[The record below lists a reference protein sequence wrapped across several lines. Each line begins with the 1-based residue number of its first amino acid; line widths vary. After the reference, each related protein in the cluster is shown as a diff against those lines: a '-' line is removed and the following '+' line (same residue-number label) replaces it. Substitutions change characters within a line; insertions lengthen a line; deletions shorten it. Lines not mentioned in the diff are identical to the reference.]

1 MYLLDA
7 WQASDEFTPVVS
19 DEGTDETSDPTEH
32 GADSCDVNSEDDG
45 EVEVKVVAPVGD
57 KLVREPEPVDELVP
71 DDEEAVESCDID
83 LDDGEVEV
91 EVVASVDGT

>member
-45 EVEVKVVAPVGD
+45 EVEVKVVA
-57 KLVREPEPVDELVP
+57 LVREPEPGDEVVS

-83 LDDGEVEV
+83 LEDDGEVEV

>member
-32 GADSCDVNSEDDG
+32 GADSCDVNSEDDE
-45 EVEVKVVAPVGD
+45 EVEVKDV
-57 KLVREPEPVDELVP
+57 PVDVQRAS
-71 DDEEAVESCDID
+71 DEDSWLRDEKTVRTATPATDATSDSSDVDVERA
-83 LDDGEVEV
+83 L
-91 EVVASVDGT
+91 